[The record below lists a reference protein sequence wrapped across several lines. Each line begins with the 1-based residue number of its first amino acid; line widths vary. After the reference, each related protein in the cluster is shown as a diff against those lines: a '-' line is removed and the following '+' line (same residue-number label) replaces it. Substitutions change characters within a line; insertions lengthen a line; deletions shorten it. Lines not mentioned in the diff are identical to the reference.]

1 MCSLSKGV
9 EESQGVFEPHLISEA
24 RGRGIYK
31 MKGKFTWILL
41 FGMVVLVVGCGRDD
55 KESDELLDAFLAGE
69 IPAFYGDAGES
80 SINFDQLP
88 VDEEDWISYSVGER
102 IDLDNDGE
110 NELILNGPYGGM
122 YIDARGGKTYVL
134 APPFF
139 VVATQNPIETAGAFP
154 LPEAQMDR
162 FLMQISMGFPRQS
175 FIF

>member
-1 MCSLSKGV
+1 
-9 EESQGVFEPHLISEA
+9 
-24 RGRGIYK
+24 
-31 MKGKFTWILL
+31 MKGKFTWTLL
-41 FGMVVLVVGCGRDD
+41 FGMLVLVVGCGRND

-122 YIDARGGKTYVL
+122 YIDRARCKRWKNICISSRGGDSGGFVL
-134 APPFF
+134 HA
-139 VVATQNPIETAGAFP
+139 
-154 LPEAQMDR
+154 L
-162 FLMQISMGFPRQS
+162 
-175 FIF
+175 